1 MKKIKVVRV
10 IARLNIGGP
19 AIHTILLTDGLN
31 KDKFDSLL
39 VCGTIAKDEGDMLY
53 YARARNVVPYII
65 PELRRELNPLNDVI
79 AFLKIYKLIRRENPD
94 IIHTH
99 TAKAGTL
106 GRLAGIFYNLL
117 AARRIKLIHTFH
129 GHVFEG
135 YFGRFK
141 TRLFIFIERLL
152 AYFNSKIITV
162 SSAVKEEL
170 VSLRISS
177 EAKIEVIPLGLE
189 LDRFLELPLS
199 RLPIQGTRD
208 PDSPDNAGILS
219 SRESGKGTRRC
230 LNIGIVGRLVP
241 IKNHRL
247 FLESA
252 AKVIRDNPALDLKF
266 KIIGDGELRAEL
278 KEFTQ
283 KLNLNSAVE
292 FSGWQNDLSEVYS
305 DLDIV
310 CLTSINEG
318 TPVSLIEAMASG
330 KAVAA
335 TDAGGVKDLVGESL
349 EGPED
354 ERGFTP
360 LEASCR
366 RQPSDASGVLPL
378 MGFTPLEAVEKS
390 ASNERPLTGFSARK
404 RGIMV
409 RSGDAD
415 SFAGALSF
423 LLRNEVIRKK
433 MAAAGREFVREK
445 FAKKRLIKD
454 IESLYEQVVTLP

>member
-1 MKKIKVVRV
+1 MKKIKVLRI

-19 AIHTILLTDGLN
+19 AIHTVLLTEGLN

-53 YARARNVVPYII
+53 YAQAKNVAPYVI
-65 PELRRELNPLNDVI
+65 PELRRELNPLNDLI
-79 AFLKIYKLIRRENPD
+79 AFLRICKLIAQEKPD

-117 AARRIKLIHTFH
+117 AGKRIKLIHTFH

-141 TRLFIFIERLL
+141 TRLFIFIERFL
-152 AYFNSKIITV
+152 AYFSSKVITV

-170 VSLRISS
+170 VSWGISGS
-177 EAKIEVIPLGLE
+177 DKIKVIPLGLE

-199 RLPIQGTRD
+199 RLPIQGIRD
-208 PDSPDNAGILS
+208 PDS
-219 SRESGKGTRRC
+219 SGKETGCC

-252 AKVIRDNPALDLKF
+252 AEVIQDNPELDLRF

-278 KEFTQ
+278 EEFVR
-283 KLNLNSAVE
+283 KLNLSSAVE
-292 FSGWQNDLSEVYS
+292 FSGWQKDLPAVYA

-330 KAVAA
+330 KTVVA
-335 TDAGGVKDLVGESL
+335 TDAGGVKDLVGARFD
-349 EGPED
+349 GAED
-354 ERGFTP
+354 GLGFIAGERGIITKVP
-360 LEASCR
+360 
-366 RQPSDASGVLPL
+366 DV
-378 MGFTPLEAVEKS
+378 
-390 ASNERPLTGFSARK
+390 
-404 RGIMV
+404 
-409 RSGDAD
+409 D
-415 SFAGALSF
+415 SFSGALNF
-423 LLRNEVIRKK
+423 ALRNEVTSKK
-433 MAAAGREFVREK
+433 MSAAGREFVREK
-445 FAKKRLIKD
+445 FAKERLIKD
-454 IESLYEQVVTLP
+454 IERLYEQVITLP

>member
-19 AIHTILLTDGLN
+19 AIHAILLTDGLN

-39 VCGTIAKDEGDMLY
+39 VCGTIAQDEGDMLY
-53 YARARNVVPYII
+53 YARARNVVPYVI
-65 PELRRELNPLNDVI
+65 PELKRELNPLNDAI

-141 TRLFIFIERLL
+141 TRLFIFIERFL
-152 AYFNSKIITV
+152 AYFNSRIITV

-189 LDRFLELPLS
+189 LDRFLELPFS

-208 PDSPDNAGILS
+208 PASLGNAGIPS
-219 SRESGKGTRRC
+219 SRESGKEAKRGVT
-230 LNIGIVGRLVP
+230 IGIVGRLVP

-247 FLESA
+247 FLTSA
-252 AKVIRDNPALDLKF
+252 AKVIRDNPGLDLRF

-278 KEFTQ
+278 EEFAR
-283 KLNLNSAVE
+283 KLNLSSAVE
-292 FSGWQNDLSEVYS
+292 FSGWQKDLSGVYAN
-305 DLDIV
+305 LDIV

-330 KAVAA
+330 KVIAS

-349 EGPED
+349 EESED
-354 ERGFTP
+354 ELGFAP
-360 LEASCR
+360 LEAGCR
-366 RQPSDASGVLPL
+366 RQPLDASGVLPL
-378 MGFTPLEAVEKS
+378 
-390 ASNERPLTGFSARK
+390 TGFSARE

-409 RSGDAD
+409 SSGGAD

-423 LLRNEVIRKK
+423 LVRNEEIRKK

-454 IESLYEQVVTLP
+454 IERLYEQAVTLP

>member
-19 AIHTILLTDGLN
+19 AIHTILLTEGLN
-31 KDKFDSLL
+31 KEKFDSLL
-39 VCGTIAKDEGDMLY
+39 ICGTIAQDEGDMLY

-141 TRLFIFIERLL
+141 TRLFIFIERFL
-152 AYFNSKIITV
+152 ACFSSRIITV
-162 SSAVKEEL
+162 SLAVKEEL
-170 VSLRISS
+170 VSLRISGS
-177 EAKIEVIPLGLE
+177 DKIKVIPLGLE
-189 LDRFLELPLS
+189 LDRFLGLPLS
-199 RLPIQGTRD
+199 RLPIQGMRD
-208 PDSPDNAGILS
+208 PAS
-219 SRESGKGTRRC
+219 SGKEASRC

-247 FLESA
+247 FLEGA
-252 AKVIRDNPALDLKF
+252 VKVIRDNPALDLRF

-278 KEFTQ
+278 EEFAQ
-283 KLNLNSAVE
+283 KLNLGSVVE
-292 FSGWQNDLSEVYS
+292 FNGWQKDLSEVYAN
-305 DLDIV
+305 LDIV

-354 ERGFTP
+354 ELGFTP
-360 LEASCR
+360 LEAAPPKAGR
-366 RQPSDASGVLPL
+366 PAASGVL
-378 MGFTPLEAVEKS
+378 
-390 ASNERPLTGFSARK
+390 PLTGFSARE

-423 LLRNEVIRKK
+423 LLRNEEIRKK
-433 MAAAGREFVREK
+433 MAAAARICPGKIRQ
-445 FAKKRLIKD
+445 KKADKR
-454 IESLYEQVVTLP
+454 Y